1 MGMLSFA
8 AATTAPTGEALASVA
23 ATRSAA
29 YAAWR
34 SYYAAHAALAAG
46 DERLAEAA
54 GLFSRAKQRAAEA
67 EEAIEVSGVGAAWQQ
82 CRVCC
87 RQTIIEHHMH
97 TVPSLDEL

>member
-1 MGMLSFA
+1 MSQQSDAMLQWGCSWLA

-67 EEAIEVSGVGAAWQQ
+67 EEAIEVSGVGAA
-82 CRVCC
+82 
-87 RQTIIEHHMH
+87 RQAVLGMLPPNHH
-97 TVPSLDEL
+97 